1 MQMKTVKIGFLGCG
15 NIGSGVYRLINEQ
28 AAAIAENEGVQFDVV
43 KMLVRDTKKARAGI
57 APALLT
63 DDPAQVLDDPQIEI
77 IMEFMGGEQPATDYL
92 LRALKNGK
100 TVVTANKMAL
110 AINWHRLQAAAKESG
125 AGIYFEASVCGAIPI
140 IRALTD
146 SLQAN
151 RIESL
156 MGIINGTTNYIL
168 TRMTREGASYEDVLA
183 DAQRLGLAEPD
194 PTADVGGY
202 DAQYKLSILSSLAFR
217 THIPVD
223 VIYREGISGVTAL
236 DIACGDEMG
245 LCLKLLAVAKREG
258 NDVEVRVHPTFVP
271 KTHPLAA
278 VSDAF
283 NAVYVSGH
291 ACGEMMFYGRG
302 AGDYPTASALVSD
315 LVKASKAER
324 HDLPSFP
331 IEKEADAAIRIC
343 DDWMSTH
350 FIRVRAT
357 DKPGV
362 LAGIAGTFARYDV
375 GIASMVQKGECDAQ
389 GRVQLVFLT
398 HRASEKAVR
407 QALAQMDEHSVRVES
422 MIRAEGI

>member
-1 MQMKTVKIGFLGCG
+1 
-15 NIGSGVYRLINEQ
+15 
-28 AAAIAENEGVQFDVV
+28 
-43 KMLVRDTKKARAGI
+43 
-57 APALLT
+57 
-63 DDPAQVLDDPQIEI
+63 
-77 IMEFMGGEQPATDYL
+77 
-92 LRALKNGK
+92 
-100 TVVTANKMAL
+100 
-110 AINWHRLQAAAKESG
+110 
-125 AGIYFEASVCGAIPI
+125 
-140 IRALTD
+140 
-146 SLQAN
+146 
-151 RIESL
+151 
-156 MGIINGTTNYIL
+156 
-168 TRMTREGASYEDVLA
+168 
-183 DAQRLGLAEPD
+183 
-194 PTADVGGY
+194 
-202 DAQYKLSILSSLAFR
+202 
-217 THIPVD
+217 
-223 VIYREGISGVTAL
+223 
-236 DIACGDEMG
+236 
-245 LCLKLLAVAKREG
+245 
-258 NDVEVRVHPTFVP
+258 
-271 KTHPLAA
+271 
-278 VSDAF
+278 
-283 NAVYVSGH
+283 
-291 ACGEMMFYGRG
+291 MFYGRG